1 MNNNARLVLLSLA
14 LIASRDAAAQLF
26 KCTDAAGK
34 VTYSSMKCSELKLK
48 DAGEVPDRIQVT
60 PALRSPPPARPGA
73 QSERNE
79 PSPKP
84 AAAAEPE
91 KQPDRRCFTV
101 NLGGGK
107 TATRC
112 NEKPDE

>member
-1 MNNNARLVLLSLA
+1 MNTAARLVLLSLA

-34 VTYSSMKCSELKLK
+34 ITYSSMKCSELKLK
-48 DAGEVPDRIQVT
+48 DAGEVPDRIQIT
-60 PALRSPPPARPGA
+60 PAIRSQPAARPGA

-84 AAAAEPE
+84 AASAEPDKPE
-91 KQPDRRCFTV
+91 RRCFTV

-112 NEKPDE
+112 NDKPDE